1 MSSYIHRGFAV
12 LLAEGGPNM
21 KLIIWI
27 LLFIVSGFLQYCLL
41 LFASA
46 CLVDTKKNY
55 DKHSAYYRWL
65 LNSSTW
71 LLVFFGRVHYRT
83 KGMERIPT
91 DSRFMLVCNHRS
103 KLDPITTWYL
113 LKDYDVAF
121 ISKEANFHVP
131 FWGNIIRRCCFLS
144 IDRENPRKAMVTI
157 DRAANLIK
165 DDQVSFAVYPEGTR
179 NFGEGLL
186 PFHNGVFKI
195 AQKANVPLVIC
206 GISGAEKMKK
216 NYPLHRSDIYFEVLD
231 VLSAEQVKARRCND
245 IGDYARDLM
254 LNFIEKTD
262 KEKDYVNIR
271 TVQ

>member
-1 MSSYIHRGFAV
+1 MKYLLWLVVILIALFLSYWAF
-12 LLAEGGPNM
+12 
-21 KLIIWI
+21 
-27 LLFIVSGFLQYCLL
+27 LFICSCFVN
-41 LFASA
+41 
-46 CLVDTKKNY
+46 TKKLY
-55 DKHSAYYRWL
+55 DKHSSFYRWL
-65 LNSSTW
+65 LVSSTW
-71 LLVFFGRVHYRT
+71 HLIFVGRVHFHT
-83 KGMERIPT
+83 KGLEKIPLNR
-91 DSRFMLVCNHRS
+91 RFLLVCNHRS

-157 DRAANLIK
+157 DKAASLIK

-231 VLSAEQVKARRCND
+231 VLSAEQVKAQRCND

-262 KEKDYVNIR
+262 KEKDYVNVR
-271 TVQ
+271 TV